1 MQTVILTNVQL
12 NFFDQYV
19 YSLKNQGFNQTFI
32 ANSSESRT
40 FIRMKRVNLELNYC
54 KNCLNAVP
62 SSSLDEHS
70 CAKAIVHE
78 L

>member
-32 ANSSESRT
+32 ANTSASHS
-40 FIRMKRVNLELNYC
+40 FIRMTRARLVLNYC

>member
-19 YSLKNQGFNQTFI
+19 NSLKNQGFNQTFI
-32 ANSSESRT
+32 ANSSASHS
-40 FIRMKRVNLELNYC
+40 FMRMTRARLELNYC